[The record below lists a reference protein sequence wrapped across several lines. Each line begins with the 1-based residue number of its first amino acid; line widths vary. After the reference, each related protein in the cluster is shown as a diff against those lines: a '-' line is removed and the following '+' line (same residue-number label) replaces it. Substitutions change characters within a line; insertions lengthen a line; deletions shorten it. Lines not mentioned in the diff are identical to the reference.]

1 MRLISEE
8 KINLLNQINKIF
20 MENLIERDKVY
31 VINTIASINSI
42 FKNGIFR
49 ALKDIEKF
57 PNTSATANE
66 LVNMMISY
74 FNGKEIDMGIKSY
87 LNMINID
94 DIKYKYTDKP
104 VDVREITGE
113 LPSNPLP
120 ILKEFGIEN
129 LLKVIAA
136 IIVVY

>member
-49 ALKDIEKF
+49 ALKDLEKF

-87 LNMINID
+87 LNMINITND
-94 DIKYKYTDKP
+94 LGLCFP
-104 VDVREITGE
+104 EITRPVFE
-113 LPSNPLP
+113 LR
-120 ILKEFGIEN
+120 
-129 LLKVIAA
+129 
-136 IIVVY
+136 